1 MIHII
6 CQWLVLENFFVQYI
20 CSMKSHPF
28 VKKIIKSFEAHLDD
42 ELAIGMKKYMKDH
55 FDFLGIKKP
64 VRATLMK
71 ELLKEFKTLPENEW
85 RTVILQ
91 LWELPFREYQYAA
104 MELCGKR
111 VKELQPEDVGM
122 LEQMLLK
129 KSWWDTVDAVASNL
143 VGELFRRFPEVAQ
156 SAISKWLSTDN
167 FWLHRTCIIF
177 QLKYNDKTDRELLFS
192 LCKRFAGEKE
202 FFIRKAIGWALRQ
215 YSKSNPEAVR
225 KFIQQQPLSG
235 LSIREASKYI

>member
-1 MIHII
+1 MKRHAFVNK
-6 CQWLVLENFFVQYI
+6 LV
-20 CSMKSHPF
+20 
-28 VKKIIKSFEAHLDD
+28 KSFEAHLDD
-42 ELAIGMKKYMKDH
+42 ELAIGMKKYMKDQ

-71 ELLKEFKTLPENEW
+71 ELMKEFKTLPENEW

-104 MELCGKR
+104 MEFCGKR
-111 VKELQPEDVGM
+111 VKELQPDDVAM
-122 LEQMLLK
+122 LEQLLLK
-129 KSWWDTVDAVASNL
+129 KSWWDTVDAIASNL
-143 VGELFRRFPEVAQ
+143 VGELFRRFPEVVQ
-156 SAISKWLSTDN
+156 SSIRKWLSTDN

-225 KFIQQQPLSG
+225 KFIHQQPLSG
-235 LSIREASKYI
+235 LSTREASKYL